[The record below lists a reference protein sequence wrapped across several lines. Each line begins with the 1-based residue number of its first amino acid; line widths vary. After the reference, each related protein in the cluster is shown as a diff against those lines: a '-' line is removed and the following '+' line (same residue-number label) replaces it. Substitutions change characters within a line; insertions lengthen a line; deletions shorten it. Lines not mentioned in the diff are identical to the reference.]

1 MKTFKQFQEGIK
13 TKLAIGGL
21 MALPFAMQK
30 IKDKFDPVGN
40 KRKEYQLDKNLERL
54 SKTGDS
60 PNARD
65 MLNIPRD
72 YKITPEQKEKYGFK

>member
-30 IKDKFDPVGN
+30 VKDKFDPIQKLRDKKQTEKQKNVN
-40 KRKEYQLDKNLERL
+40 REINSALKR
-54 SKTGDS
+54 
-60 PNARD
+60 
-65 MLNIPRD
+65 
-72 YKITPEQKEKYGFK
+72 

>member
-30 IKDKFDPVGN
+30 VKDKFDPIQKLRDKKQTEKQKKYEGLSGTTKDDGYFYDSTVN
-40 KRKEYQLDKNLERL
+40 RK
-54 SKTGDS
+54 
-60 PNARD
+60 
-65 MLNIPRD
+65 
-72 YKITPEQKEKYGFK
+72 

>member
-30 IKDKFDPVGN
+30 IKDKFDPVQ
-40 KRKEYQLDKNLERL
+40 KLRDKTQT
-54 SKTGDS
+54 KKQ
-60 PNARD
+60 
-65 MLNIPRD
+65 IK
-72 YKITPEQKEKYGFK
+72 YEKNSGTTKNDGYFYDPTVNRP

>member
-30 IKDKFDPVGN
+30 VKDKFDPIQKLRDKKQTEKQKKYEGLSGTTKDDGYFYDPTVDGK
-40 KRKEYQLDKNLERL
+40 KR
-54 SKTGDS
+54 
-60 PNARD
+60 
-65 MLNIPRD
+65 
-72 YKITPEQKEKYGFK
+72 

>member
-30 IKDKFDPVGN
+30 VKDKFDPIQ
-40 KRKEYQLDKNLERL
+40 KLRDKKQTEKQKDYEA
-54 SKTGDS
+54 KTGTTKQDGYFYD
-60 PNARD
+60 PTVNR
-65 MLNIPRD
+65 P
-72 YKITPEQKEKYGFK
+72 

>member
-1 MKTFKQFQEGIK
+1 MKTFKQFQEELLTEKPNDGYIGPKFLGIK
-13 TKLAIGGL
+13 TIG
-21 MALPFAMQK
+21 QR
-30 IKDKFDPVGN
+30 
-40 KRKEYQLDKNLERL
+40 RKEYQLDKNLERL

-72 YKITPEQKEKYGFK
+72 YKITPEQKAKYGFK

>member
-30 IKDKFDPVGN
+30 VKDKFDPIQ
-40 KRKEYQLDKNLERL
+40 KLRDKKQTE
-54 SKTGDS
+54 KQK
-60 PNARD
+60 
-65 MLNIPRD
+65 
-72 YKITPEQKEKYGFK
+72 KI

>member
-30 IKDKFDPVGN
+30 VNDKFDPIQKLRDKKQTEKQKKYEGLSGTTKDDGYFYDPTVD
-40 KRKEYQLDKNLERL
+40 RK
-54 SKTGDS
+54 
-60 PNARD
+60 P
-65 MLNIPRD
+65 
-72 YKITPEQKEKYGFK
+72 

>member
-30 IKDKFDPVGN
+30 VKDKFDPIQKLRDKKQTEKQKKYEGLSGTTKDDGYFYDPTIDDK
-40 KRKEYQLDKNLERL
+40 KR
-54 SKTGDS
+54 
-60 PNARD
+60 
-65 MLNIPRD
+65 
-72 YKITPEQKEKYGFK
+72 

>member
-30 IKDKFDPVGN
+30 VKDKFDPIQKLRDKKQTEKHKKYEGLSGTTKDDGYFYDPTVN
-40 KRKEYQLDKNLERL
+40 RK
-54 SKTGDS
+54 
-60 PNARD
+60 
-65 MLNIPRD
+65 
-72 YKITPEQKEKYGFK
+72 